1 MSPGG
6 SIFLFLPLFCPIKSW
21 HCPESGLFT
30 AFFGIKI
37 SG

>member
-6 SIFLFLPLFCPIKSW
+6 SIFLFLPLFCPIKLE
-21 HCPESGLFT
+21 HCQESGLFT
-30 AFFGIKI
+30 AFLFIKI